1 MDVRCGRCGTE
12 YDFDDA
18 LVSERGTTVK
28 CTNCGHQFKVYPG
41 GGGGAP
47 ERWIVRKASGRELV
61 YTSLRDLQRAIA
73 QRQVG
78 PTDMLSRGGGH
89 PLRPLSSIAELEPFF
104 TAQGPGARDQAQ
116 RTLLGVAPA
125 PGAQAED
132 TIPDPPSLGQTFPSV
147 QNPHIPSTSTPIGG
161 VGSVRRSN
169 PPPKPY
175 ATTQRADEE
184 PSTLPRNAVPDAG
197 HRQSF
202 HSVAIPM
209 TQMSGQSQP
218 PPQYA
223 AAQQYAPTQQSAPA
237 QQFAPAPQPEP
248 PADDGMSSAFRAY
261 QDSFSDEPLPSLP
274 AARTGVLRWV
284 VGLVILGVI
293 AFVGGTIGV
302 KYAKK
307 VVGVPASSAPVTDD
321 RVRKLLEAGDTEL
334 SRGDFESAK
343 EQFDKAS
350 VLAERDPLV
359 LSALARL
366 EAARADT
373 RWLALKLIDP
383 TNKADLDAERAELD
397 GRLARVRK
405 AADAAAAVA
414 PNDPDVLRARIDA
427 LRLGGDLSKARE
439 LVGTLGSDTS
449 RPETAYVLA
458 ALDLAEPSPAWT
470 TVVDRLRT
478 ASAAERG
485 FGRAR
490 AALVYALVGAGS
502 LDEAKA
508 ELSKLEAAGPTN
520 TLVGRL
526 RAYVQRAAP
535 TAPSGSEAAPSASAP
550 ALASAVAAGGV
561 VAPAAAGDTAPRG
574 TDFRKLLEDASA
586 AKSSGDLTRAAS
598 LYQAARDQQPTNIEA
613 LSGLADVARMRG
625 DTATAGAYYDSVL
638 KQNPTYLPALMASAD
653 LKWAAGDK
661 ATAVALYRRVVS
673 HTDPGSPF
681 GQRATARIAESGGG
695 GAARPPAE
703 PRPAPAE
710 PRPPP
715 EPSPTPKPPPKE
727 PSTPSDIDTS
737 DLPGFNR

>member
-28 CTNCGHQFKVYPG
+28 CTNCGHQFKVFPG

-47 ERWIVRKASGRELV
+47 ERWIVRKGSGRELV

-104 TAQGPGARDQAQ
+104 QAQGPGGRPSDAAQ
-116 RTLLGVAPA
+116 RTLLGVAPHQA
-125 PGAQAED
+125 AQAED
-132 TIPDPPSLGQTFPSV
+132 TLPDPPSLGQTFPSA
-147 QNPHIPSTSTPIGG
+147 QHPHVATATPVGG

-169 PPPKPY
+169 PPPKPF
-175 ATTQRADEE
+175 AATQRSEEE
-184 PSTLPRNAVPDAG
+184 PQTLPRNAVPQG
-197 HRQSF
+197 PPRESF

-209 TQMSGQSQP
+209 TQMAGQTPQVAPQAQP
-218 PPQYA
+218 YA
-223 AAQQYAPTQQSAPA
+223 TDPIQYAPQAQTAPA
-237 QQFAPAPQPEP
+237 APSSE
-248 PADDGMSSAFRAY
+248 DGMNSAFRAY
-261 QDSFSDEPLPSLP
+261 QDSFSDEPLPHIP
-274 AARTGVLRWV
+274 AARTSVLRWV
-284 VGLVILGVI
+284 VALVVLGVI
-293 AFVGGTIGV
+293 AFVGGTVGV

-307 VVGVPASSAPVTDD
+307 MVGTPAASAPVTDD
-321 RVRKLLEAGDTEL
+321 RVRKLLEAGDADL

-350 VLAERDPLV
+350 VLAERDPAV

-373 RWLALKLIDP
+373 RWLAIKLIDP
-383 TNKADLDAERAELD
+383 NNKTDLDAERAELD

-405 AADAAAAVA
+405 AADAAAAAA
-414 PNDPDVLRARIDA
+414 PNDPDVLRVRIDA
-427 LRLGGDLSKARE
+427 LRLSGDLSRARE

-478 ASAAERG
+478 AAAAERG
-485 FGRAR
+485 FGRGR
-490 AALVYALVGAGS
+490 AALVYALASSGAV
-502 LDEAKA
+502 DEAKA
-508 ELSKLEAAGPTN
+508 ELGKLEASGPTSVV
-520 TLVGRL
+520 VGRL
-526 RAYVQRAAP
+526 RAFVQRSAASLP
-535 TAPSGSEAAPSASAP
+535 ASSGTPLAASALPSEALPP
-550 ALASAVAAGGV
+550 GAVGAAGAGAG
-561 VAPAAAGDTAPRG
+561 APGEPIPRG
-574 TDFRKLLEDASA
+574 GDFRKLLIDASA
-586 AKSSGDLTRAAS
+586 AKSSGDLTRADA
-598 LYQAARDQQPTNIEA
+598 LYQAAREQQPNNIEA

-625 DTATAGAYYDSVL
+625 DNATAGAYYDTVI

-653 LKWAAGDK
+653 LKWAGGDR
-661 ATAVALYRRVVS
+661 ASAVALYKRVTS
-673 HTDPGSPF
+673 QADPGS
-681 GQRATARIAESGGG
+681 QYAQKAAARIAESGGG
-695 GAARPPAE
+695 SHAPAPTPAE
-703 PRPAPAE
+703 PRPASE
-710 PRPPP
+710 PK
-715 EPSPTPKPPPKE
+715 PTPKPAAPANE

-737 DLPGFNR
+737 DLPGFHR

>member
-104 TAQGPGARDQAQ
+104 VAQGPGARPSDPSQ

-125 PGAQAED
+125 QGAPAED
-132 TIPDPPSLGQTFPSV
+132 TIPDPPSLGQTFPSAQHPGAQV
-147 QNPHIPSTSTPIGG
+147 PTSTPVGG
-161 VGSVRRSN
+161 VGAVRRSS
-169 PPPKPY
+169 PPPKPF
-175 ATTQRADEE
+175 AATQRSEEE
-184 PSTLPRNAVPDAG
+184 PSTLPRNAVPEVP
-197 HRQSF
+197 RQSF

-209 TQMSGQSQP
+209 TQMAGQTSP
-218 PPQYA
+218 S
-223 AAQQYAPTQQSAPA
+223 QQYAPQQY
-237 QQFAPAPQPEP
+237 APQPQQYVPPQQPVPEP
-248 PADDGMSSAFRAY
+248 PAPSSEDGMSSAFRAY
-261 QDSFSDEPLPSLP
+261 QDSFSDEPLPSIP
-274 AARTGVLRWV
+274 ASRTSVLRWV
-284 VGLVILGVI
+284 VALVVLGVI
-293 AFVGGTIGV
+293 AFVAGTVGV
-302 KYAKK
+302 KYAKRI
-307 VVGVPASSAPVTDD
+307 VGPPAASATVTDD
-321 RVRKLLEAGDTEL
+321 RVRKLLEAGDADL

-350 VLAERDPLV
+350 VLAERDAAV

-373 RWLALKLIDP
+373 RWLSIKLIDP
-383 TNKADLDAERAELD
+383 SNKTDLDAERAELD

-405 AADAAAAVA
+405 AADAAAAAA
-414 PNDPDVLRARIDA
+414 PNDPEVLRVRIDA
-427 LRLGGDLSKARE
+427 FRLGGDLPRARE
-439 LVGTLGSDTS
+439 LVGTLGSDSS

-478 ASAAERG
+478 AAAVERG

-490 AALVYALVGAGS
+490 AALVYALASSGA
-502 LDEAKA
+502 LDEARA
-508 ELSKLEAAGPTN
+508 ELGKLEASGPTSV
-520 TLVGRL
+520 LVGRL
-526 RAYVQRAAP
+526 RAFVQRSTAAAP
-535 TAPSGSEAAPSASAP
+535 SSESALAPSASAP
-550 ALASAVAAGGV
+550 PPTAAM
-561 VAPAAAGDTAPRG
+561 APGAQPAGAPGEAAPRG
-574 TDFRKLLEDASA
+574 DFRRLLIDAAA
-586 AKSSGDLTRAAS
+586 AKNSGDLTKAGS
-598 LYQAARDQQPTNIEA
+598 LYQAARDQQPDNIEA

-625 DTATAGAYYDSVL
+625 DNATAGAYYDSVI

-653 LKWAAGDK
+653 LKWAAGDH
-661 ATAVALYRRVVS
+661 ATALALYKRVTS
-673 HTDPGSPF
+673 QADPGSQYA
-681 GQRATARIAESGGG
+681 QRAAARIAESGGG
-695 GAARPPAE
+695 HAPAPVSETRLAE
-703 PRPAPAE
+703 PRP
-710 PRPPP
+710 
-715 EPSPTPKPPPKE
+715 TPKPAAPQRE
-727 PSTPSDIDTS
+727 PSAPSDNNIDTS

>member
-28 CTNCGHQFKVYPG
+28 CTNCGHQFKVFPG

-104 TAQGPGARDQAQ
+104 QAQAPGVRPDAAQ
-116 RTLLGVAPA
+116 RTLLGVAPHQA
-125 PGAQAED
+125 AAHAED
-132 TIPDPPSLGQTFPSV
+132 TIPDPPSSLGQTFPSA
-147 QNPHIPSTSTPIGG
+147 QHPHAHSATSTPVGG
-161 VGSVRRSN
+161 VGSARRSN
-169 PPPKPY
+169 SPPKPF
-175 ATTQRADEE
+175 AATQRSDEE
-184 PSTLPRNAVPDAG
+184 PSTLPRNSLPEAP
-197 HRQSF
+197 RQTF

-209 TQMSGQSQP
+209 TQMAGQAPQVDPQAQP
-218 PPQYA
+218 Y
-223 AAQQYAPTQQSAPA
+223 AQQQPYMPQAE
-237 QQFAPAPQPEP
+237 PAPIAPSSE
-248 PADDGMSSAFRAY
+248 DGMSSAFRAY

-274 AARTGVLRWV
+274 VGRTSVLRWV
-284 VGLVILGVI
+284 VALVVLGVV
-293 AFVGGTIGV
+293 AFVGGTVGV

-307 VVGVPASSAPVTDD
+307 MVGTPAASAPVTDD
-321 RVRKLLEAGDTEL
+321 RVRKLLEAGDADL

-350 VLAERDPLV
+350 VLAEHDAAV

-373 RWLALKLIDP
+373 RWLSIKLIDP
-383 TNKADLDAERAELD
+383 NNKTDLEAERAELD

-405 AADAAAAVA
+405 AADAAAAAA
-414 PNDPDVLRARIDA
+414 PNDPEVLRVRIDA
-427 LRLGGDLSKARE
+427 LRLSGDLSHARE
-439 LVGTLGSDTS
+439 LVGTLGADSS

-478 ASAAERG
+478 AAAAERG
-485 FGRAR
+485 FGRGR
-490 AALVYALVGAGS
+490 AALVYALASSGA
-502 LDEAKA
+502 LDEAKT
-508 ELSKLEAAGPTN
+508 ELGKLESSGPTSV
-520 TLVGRL
+520 LVGRL
-526 RAYVQRAAP
+526 RAFVQRSAGSAAASSGALLAVSALPSAAP
-535 TAPSGSEAAPSASAP
+535 LPGAGGAP
-550 ALASAVAAGGV
+550 A
-561 VAPAAAGDTAPRG
+561 G
-574 TDFRKLLEDASA
+574 TPGEPIAKGDFRKLLLDASA
-586 AKSSGDLTRAAS
+586 AKNSGDLTRANA
-598 LYQAARDQQPTNIEA
+598 LYQAARDQEPSNIEA

-625 DTATAGAYYDSVL
+625 DNATAGAYYDSVI

-653 LKWAAGDK
+653 LKWAAGDR
-661 ATAVALYRRVVS
+661 ATAVSLYKRV
-673 HTDPGSPF
+673 TAQADPGSQF
-681 GQRATARIAESGGG
+681 AQKAAARVAESGGG
-695 GAARPPAE
+695 SRAPAPTPAERPAPEPKPAPKPAE
-703 PRPAPAE
+703 P
-710 PRPPP
+710 
-715 EPSPTPKPPPKE
+715 SHQ